1 MCGICGVIEWDGA
14 REDAAAREN
23 KVARMLDCL
32 IHRGPDG
39 LGVDSRGGATLGAV
53 RLAIRGLED
62 GRQPIVDEENGIL
75 AVCNGEIDN
84 HLELK
89 EWLASRGRNVD
100 AATDVAV
107 LPGLYLELGAAFV
120 ERLVGAFAIGLWSAR
135 DGVLLLAR
143 DRAGERPLHVIV
155 SEHGALFASELA
167 ALAAGASEPLAE
179 DTDALRGYL
188 SAGFF
193 PAPHDPFRGVR
204 RVAPGELLEI
214 SKQGI
219 RSRRYWS
226 WQVGAS
232 TAASKTAAAH
242 SSYKDQNDEFD
253 AVLRRAVGR
262 QSEVDVPYGVFLSGG
277 LDSSLVAAVLRRLR
291 PDYKLAAFALR
302 FAEASYDESDHAR
315 RVAAA
320 LGVELHCVQVG
331 ADALPGTIAELV
343 ASSGEPLADPA
354 WVPTALLARRAAQDV
369 KIALVGEGADELF
382 GGYPTYIGAG
392 IYERYARLPGWVR
405 GAVRWGVEGWPVAD
419 KKVTLSFL
427 LKRFVQGEGLDAV
440 ARHLLWTSTISP
452 QVMARLG
459 VPMTEMRRADFAV
472 SAGASKCGANVL
484 DVLQRLDLENSL
496 AEGLLTK
503 ADRASMRYA
512 IELRAPYL
520 DVDVMEFAARLP
532 ANERV
537 RGFQTK
543 VFLKRF
549 AERYLPK
556 STVHRRKR
564 GLSVPLA
571 RWLREPLY
579 DWARARLGGGWLD
592 AAGVR
597 PGAAVELLEEHRQRR
612 ADFSRALWT
621 LIVLSEWME
630 WAALREGATHEIH
643 DSIAGARRVAQGIA
657 PPSPRDNIQ
666 TDAKSGAR

>member
-1 MCGICGVIEWDGA
+1 MCGICGVIEWDGS
-14 REDAAAREN
+14 RDDAAAREN

-39 LGVDSRGGATLGAV
+39 LGVDSRGAATLGAV

-62 GRQPIVDEENGIL
+62 GRQPIVDGENGIL

-262 QSEVDVPYGVFLSGG
+262 QSEV
-277 LDSSLVAAVLRRLR
+277 
-291 PDYKLAAFALR
+291 
-302 FAEASYDESDHAR
+302 
-315 RVAAA
+315 
-320 LGVELHCVQVG
+320 
-331 ADALPGTIAELV
+331 
-343 ASSGEPLADPA
+343 
-354 WVPTALLARRAAQDV
+354 
-369 KIALVGEGADELF
+369 
-382 GGYPTYIGAG
+382 
-392 IYERYARLPGWVR
+392 
-405 GAVRWGVEGWPVAD
+405 
-419 KKVTLSFL
+419 
-427 LKRFVQGEGLDAV
+427 
-440 ARHLLWTSTISP
+440 
-452 QVMARLG
+452 
-459 VPMTEMRRADFAV
+459 
-472 SAGASKCGANVL
+472 
-484 DVLQRLDLENSL
+484 
-496 AEGLLTK
+496 
-503 ADRASMRYA
+503 
-512 IELRAPYL
+512 
-520 DVDVMEFAARLP
+520 
-532 ANERV
+532 
-537 RGFQTK
+537 
-543 VFLKRF
+543 
-549 AERYLPK
+549 
-556 STVHRRKR
+556 
-564 GLSVPLA
+564 
-571 RWLREPLY
+571 
-579 DWARARLGGGWLD
+579 
-592 AAGVR
+592 
-597 PGAAVELLEEHRQRR
+597 
-612 ADFSRALWT
+612 
-621 LIVLSEWME
+621 
-630 WAALREGATHEIH
+630 
-643 DSIAGARRVAQGIA
+643 
-657 PPSPRDNIQ
+657 
-666 TDAKSGAR
+666 